1 MLYSLSKH
9 LLFSNMNR
17 ITSTSISFIRLFSFI
32 ILSSSPLSSYVCA
45 VFTLSE
51 SRRSVYLDSLAVFFE
66 VLGFFFFSSP
76 SSFFL
81 LGFLRS
87 FFVSGSSKRRE
98 GGTFVLFGLYA
109 VIFVA

>member
-32 ILSSSPLSSYVCA
+32 ILSSSPLSS
-45 VFTLSE
+45 LSE